1 MHKLLLHSKTFYL
14 CKWQGD
20 YPTLHPSA
28 LPDCIHISRPWGL
41 KGGGRWTIR
50 NEKHQCHSWP
60 TLRYHSHMGVLG
72 SSVKTVRNARVMQHQ
87 SRKHQSS
94 CKTSSK
100 HSRFLDVFIIIC
112 NFFRDFQFWTKRW
125 TENTSV
131 GWMTIVT
138 TNFQIDFC
146 LFLPVGNWAS
156 GTDDLEK
163 HHNSVPGS
171 LFLSSVITLCS
182 WINIFT
188 SFCFER

>member
-1 MHKLLLHSKTFYL
+1 MFSVKWNKGWMHKLLLHSETFYL

-112 NFFRDFQFWTKRW
+112 NFSETFNFEQRDELKILQLAEWLL
-125 TENTSV
+125 SL
-131 GWMTIVT
+131 
-138 TNFQIDFC
+138 QIF
-146 LFLPVGNWAS
+146 
-156 GTDDLEK
+156 K
-163 HHNSVPGS
+163 
-171 LFLSSVITLCS
+171 
-182 WINIFT
+182 
-188 SFCFER
+188 